1 MGVIRPGLVI
11 SRKVNESFAIF
22 VDKTRVD
29 VFVNAISRGKTS
41 LRIVAPDHVDILRTE
56 LLNNDKK

>member
-11 SRKVNESFAIF
+11 SRRVDESFAIF
-22 VDKTRVD
+22 VDRTRID
-29 VFVNAISRGKTS
+29 VFLNAVNRSKAS

-56 LLNNDKK
+56 LLNKEKE